1 MLMNIL
7 EVITRF
13 PDQEACISHL
23 EALRWLNKP
32 QCPYCKSEQS
42 TKRVGTQRHQCN
54 SCNRSYSVLVGTIF
68 EDTKLALPKWFLAIA
83 IILNAKK
90 GLSSRQL
97 SRDLGINRNTAWYL
111 QMRIRKAMQ
120 EGDEGDLFKGIVEID
135 ETYIGGAKANHS
147 KKKRQAR
154 RDNGLQI
161 TGMQDKQA
169 VIGLLE
175 RAGRIKLQVLEKADG
190 KTIRPIIEQTVSE
203 DASLVTDG
211 FGGYAGL
218 NKQYKEHQV
227 LNKDKEEY
235 VRGEYHTNTIEG
247 FWTLLKRGI
256 YGQYHKVT
264 VRHLQEYLNEF
275 TFKYNHRANRS
286 VFDLLVNKCILTTQ
300 YVPVQ

>member
-1 MLMNIL
+1 MVMNLL

-13 PDQEACISHL
+13 PDQETCINHL
-23 EALRWLNKP
+23 EALRWHGKP

-42 TKRVGTQRHQCN
+42 SKRVGTSRHQCN
-54 SCNRSYSVLVGTIF
+54 GCNSTYSVLVGTIF
-68 EDTKLALPKWFLAIA
+68 ESTKLELPKWFLAISL
-83 IILNAKK
+83 ILNAKK

-97 SRDLGINRNTAWYL
+97 GRDLGINRNTAWYL

-120 EGDEGDLFKGIVEID
+120 EGDDSDLFKGIVEID

-147 KKKRQAR
+147 KAKRQAR

-175 RAGRIKLQVLEKADG
+175 RAGRIKLQVLEKAHG
-190 KTIRPIIEQTVSE
+190 KTIKPIIEQTVSK

-218 NKQYKEHQV
+218 DKTYKEHQV
-227 LNKDKEEY
+227 LNKEKEEY
-235 VRGEYHTNTIEG
+235 VRGEYHTNTLEG

-256 YGQYHKVT
+256 YGQYHKVSI
-264 VRHLQEYLNEF
+264 RHLQEYLNEF
-275 TFKYNHRANRS
+275 TFKYNHRDNKS
-286 VFDLLVNKCILTTQ
+286 NFDLLLNRSLMPSVK
-300 YVPVQ
+300 

>member
-1 MLMNIL
+1 M
-7 EVITRF
+7 VF
-13 PDQEACISHL
+13 S
-23 EALRWLNKP
+23 
-32 QCPYCKSEQS
+32 
-42 TKRVGTQRHQCN
+42 N
-54 SCNRSYSVLVGTIF
+54 SDHIEC
-68 EDTKLALPKWFLAIA
+68 
-83 IILNAKK
+83 KK

-120 EGDEGDLFKGIVEID
+120 EGDDNGLFTGIVEID

-154 RDNGLQI
+154 RDSGLQI

-175 RAGRIKLQVLEKADG
+175 RAGRIKLQVVEKAHG
-190 KTIRPIIEQTVSE
+190 KTIKPIIEQTVSK

-218 NKQYKEHQV
+218 DKQYKEHQI
-227 LNKDKEEY
+227 LNKEKEEY

-256 YGQYHKVT
+256 YGQYHRVS
-264 VRHLQEYLNEF
+264 VAHLQAYLDEF
-275 TFKYNHRANRS
+275 TFKYNHRGNKS
-286 VFDLLVNKCILTTQ
+286 SFDLLINRCATKLA
-300 YVPVQ
+300 PVQ

>member
-1 MLMNIL
+1 MVMNIL
-7 EVITRF
+7 EVVQRF
-13 PDQEACISHL
+13 PDQETCINHL
-23 EALRWLNKP
+23 ERLRWQNKP
-32 QCPYCKSEQS
+32 QCPYCKSERS
-42 TKRVGTQRHQCN
+42 TKREGTQRHQCN

-68 EDTKLALPKWFLAIA
+68 EDTKLPLTKWFLAIS

-120 EGDEGDLFKGIVEID
+120 EGDDQDLFNGIVEID
-135 ETYIGGAKANHS
+135 ETYLGGKKANHS
-147 KKKRQAR
+147 KKKRQER
-154 RDNGLQI
+154 RDSGLQI

-175 RAGRIKLQVLEKADG
+175 RAGRIKLQMIEKADG
-190 KTIRPIIEQTVSE
+190 KNIKPIIGQTVSKE
-203 DASLVTDG
+203 ASLVTDG

-218 NKQYKEHQV
+218 HKEFKEHQV
-227 LNKDKEEY
+227 LNKEKEEY
-235 VRGEYHTNTIEG
+235 VRGEYHTNTLEG

-256 YGQYHKVT
+256 YGQYHRVST
-264 VRHLQEYLNEF
+264 GYLQEYLNEF

-286 VFDLLVNKCILTTQ
+286 NFDLLVMNCLTLKA
-300 YVPVQ
+300 PVQ

>member
-1 MLMNIL
+1 MVMNMID
-7 EVITRF
+7 VFTRF
-13 PDQEACISHL
+13 PDQEACINHL
-23 EALRWLNKP
+23 EALRWSNKP

-83 IILNAKK
+83 IMLNAKK

-97 SRDLGINRNTAWYL
+97 SRDIGINRNTAWYL

-120 EGDEGDLFKGIVEID
+120 EGDDKGLFNGIVEID

-175 RAGRIKLQVLEKADG
+175 RAGRIKLQVLEKAHG
-190 KTIRPIIEQTVSE
+190 KTIKPIIEQTVSKE
-203 DASLVTDG
+203 ASLVTDG

-235 VRGEYHTNTIEG
+235 VRGKYHTNTIEG

-256 YGQYHKVT
+256 YGQYHKVS
-264 VRHLQEYLNEF
+264 VYHLQSYLDEF
-275 TFKYNHRANRS
+275 TFKYNHRGNKS
-286 VFDLLVNKCILTTQ
+286 NFDLLINRCATKL
-300 YVPVQ
+300 VPVQ

>member
-1 MLMNIL
+1 
-7 EVITRF
+7 
-13 PDQEACISHL
+13 
-23 EALRWLNKP
+23 
-32 QCPYCKSEQS
+32 
-42 TKRVGTQRHQCN
+42 
-54 SCNRSYSVLVGTIF
+54 VGTIF
-68 EDTKLALPKWFLAIA
+68 EDTKLALPKWFLAIS

-120 EGDEGDLFKGIVEID
+120 EGDDQDLFKGIVEVD
-135 ETYIGGAKANHS
+135 ETYIGGKKANHS

-175 RAGRIKLQVLEKADG
+175 RAGRIKLQVIEKAHG
-190 KTIRPIIEQTVSE
+190 KTIKPIIEQTVSKE
-203 DASLVTDG
+203 ATLVTDG

-218 NKQYKEHQV
+218 DKQYKEHHV

-235 VRGEYHTNTIEG
+235 VKGEYHTNTLEG
-247 FWTLLKRGI
+247 FWTLLKRGV
-256 YGQYHKVT
+256 YGQYHKVS
-264 VRHLQEYLNEF
+264 VGYLQDYLNEF
-275 TFKYNHRANRS
+275 TFKYNHRGNKS
-286 VFDLLVNKCILTTQ
+286 NFDLLINRCLIQTT
-300 YVPVQ
+300 VQ

>member
-1 MLMNIL
+1 MVMNMI
-7 EVITRF
+7 EVFTRF
-13 PDQEACISHL
+13 PDQEACINHL
-23 EALRWLNKP
+23 EALRWSNKP
-32 QCPYCKSEQS
+32 QGPYCKSEQS

-83 IILNAKK
+83 IMLNAKK

-97 SRDLGINRNTAWYL
+97 SRDIGINRNTAWYL

-120 EGDEGDLFKGIVEID
+120 EGDDKGLFNGIVEID

-175 RAGRIKLQVLEKADG
+175 RAGRIKLQVLEKAHG
-190 KTIRPIIEQTVSE
+190 KTIKPIIEQTVSKE
-203 DASLVTDG
+203 ASLVTDG

-235 VRGEYHTNTIEG
+235 VRGKYHTNTIES

-256 YGQYHKVT
+256 YGQYHKVS
-264 VRHLQEYLNEF
+264 VYHLQSYLDEF
-275 TFKYNHRANRS
+275 TFKYNHRGNKS
-286 VFDLLVNKCILTTQ
+286 NFDLLINRCATKLIS
-300 YVPVQ
+300 VQ